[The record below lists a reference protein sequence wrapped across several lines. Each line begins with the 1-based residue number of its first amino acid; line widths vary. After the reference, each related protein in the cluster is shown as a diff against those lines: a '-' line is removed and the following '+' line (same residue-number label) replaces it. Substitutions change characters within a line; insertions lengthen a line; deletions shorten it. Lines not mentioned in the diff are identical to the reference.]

1 MTAKSANALPK
12 SILKL
17 PLALSGGEHSPSA
30 AGAATLADYAGTWLV
45 LYFYPKDST
54 PGCTTEG
61 LDFNV
66 LLPKFKKLNAT
77 VLGVSR
83 DSVKSH
89 DNFCAK
95 QGFKFPLI
103 SDADEALCKAF
114 DVIHEKNMYGRKVLG
129 VVRSTFLISPDGRIA
144 QAWRGVK
151 VAGHADAVL
160 DALKA
165 HQAQ

>member
-1 MTAKSANALPK
+1 MKHPRLDRST
-12 SILKL
+12 LKL
-17 PLALSGGEHSPSA
+17 PLALSGGRTAS
-30 AGAATLADYAGTWLV
+30 LADYAGRWLV

-61 LDFNV
+61 LDFNA
-66 LLPKFKKLNAT
+66 LLPAFRELDAE

-95 QGFKFPLI
+95 QGFDFALV
-103 SDADEALCKAF
+103 SDGDEALCRAF

-129 VVRSTFLISPDGRIA
+129 VVRSTFLLSPDSRIA
-144 QAWRGVK
+144 REWRGVK
-151 VAGHADAVL
+151 VPGHAQAVL

-165 HQAQ
+165 EASQ

>member
-1 MTAKSANALPK
+1 MTAKSAKALPK
-12 SILKL
+12 STLKL
-17 PLALSGGEHSPSA
+17 PLALSGGET
-30 AGAATLADYAGTWLV
+30 ATLADYAGRWLV

-61 LDFNV
+61 LDFNA
-66 LLPKFKKLNAT
+66 LLPKFAKLDAT

-95 QGFKFPLI
+95 QGFRFPLV

-114 DVIHEKNMYGRKVLG
+114 DVIHEKNMYGRKVLC
-129 VVRSTFLISPDGRIA
+129 VVRSTFLISPDGRIV
-144 QAWRGVK
+144 QEWRGVK
-151 VAGHADAVL
+151 VPGHADAVL

>member
-1 MTAKSANALPK
+1 MKHPRLDRST
-12 SILKL
+12 LKL
-17 PLALSGGEHSPSA
+17 PLALSGGRTAS
-30 AGAATLADYAGTWLV
+30 LADYAGRWLV

-61 LDFNV
+61 LDFNA
-66 LLPKFKKLNAT
+66 LLPQFRELGAE

-95 QGFKFPLI
+95 QGFDFALV
-103 SDADEALCKAF
+103 SDGDEALCRAF

-129 VVRSTFLISPDGRIA
+129 VVRSTFLLSPDSRIA
-144 QAWRGVK
+144 REWRGIK
-151 VAGHADAVL
+151 VPGHAQAVL

-165 HQAQ
+165 EASQ

>member
-1 MTAKSANALPK
+1 MTAKSAKALPK
-12 SILKL
+12 STLKL
-17 PLALSGGEHSPSA
+17 PLALSGGET
-30 AGAATLADYAGTWLV
+30 ATLADYAGRWLV

-61 LDFNV
+61 LDFNA
-66 LLPKFKKLNAT
+66 LLSKFAKLDAT

-95 QGFKFPLI
+95 QGFRFPLV

-129 VVRSTFLISPDGRIA
+129 VVRSTFLISPDGRIV
-144 QAWRGVK
+144 QEWRGVK
-151 VAGHADAVL
+151 VPGHADAVL

>member
-1 MTAKSANALPK
+1 MKPAKLDRTT
-12 SILKL
+12 LKL
-17 PLALSGGEHSPSA
+17 PLALSGGTTTSLPA
-30 AGAATLADYAGTWLV
+30 YAGRWLV

-61 LDFNV
+61 LEFNA
-66 LLPKFKKLNAT
+66 LLDQFNDLGAD

-83 DSVKSH
+83 DSVRSH

-95 QGFKFPLI
+95 QGFAFPLV
-103 SDADEALCKAF
+103 SDADEALCRAF

-129 VVRSTFLISPDGRIA
+129 VVRSTFLLSPDGHIA
-144 QAWRGVK
+144 QEWRGVK
-151 VAGHADAVL
+151 VAGHAQAVL

-165 HQAQ
+165 HSAQ

>member
-1 MTAKSANALPK
+1 MTQVGKALPR
-12 SILKL
+12 STLKL
-17 PLALSGGEHSPSA
+17 PLALSGGQT
-30 AGAATLADYAGTWLV
+30 ATLADHAGRWLV

-61 LDFNV
+61 LDFNA
-66 LLPKFKKLNAT
+66 LLPKFAKLGAD

-95 QGFKFPLI
+95 QGFRFPLV

-129 VVRSTFLISPDGRIA
+129 VVRSTFLVAPDHRLA
-144 QAWRGVK
+144 AEWRGVK

-160 DALKA
+160 EALKA
-165 HQAQ
+165 AQAK

>member
-1 MTAKSANALPK
+1 MTAVGKALPK
-12 SILKL
+12 STLKL
-17 PLALSGGEHSPSA
+17 PLALSGGES
-30 AGAATLADYAGTWLV
+30 ATLADYAGQWLV

-61 LDFNV
+61 LDFNA
-66 LLPKFKKLNAT
+66 LLPKFTKLNAT

-95 QGFKFPLI
+95 QGFNFPLV

-129 VVRSTFLISPDGRIA
+129 VVRSTFLVSPDSRIA
-144 QAWRGVK
+144 QEWRGVK
-151 VAGHADAVL
+151 VAGHAEAVL
-160 DALKA
+160 DALKVA
-165 HQAQ
+165 SKQ

>member
-1 MTAKSANALPK
+1 MTAVGKALPK
-12 SILKL
+12 STLKL
-17 PLALSGGEHSPSA
+17 PLALSGAET
-30 AGAATLADYAGTWLV
+30 ATLSDYAGQWLV

-61 LDFNV
+61 IDFNA
-66 LLPKFKKLNAT
+66 LLPKLKKLNAS

-95 QGFKFPLI
+95 QGFKFPLV
-103 SDADEALCKAF
+103 SDADEALCQAF
-114 DVIHEKNMYGRKVLG
+114 DVIQEKNMYGRKVLG
-129 VVRSTFLISPDGRIA
+129 VVRSTFLISPDSRIV
-144 QAWRGVK
+144 QEWRGVK

-160 DALKA
+160 DALKVA
-165 HQAQ
+165 SKQ